1 MVNNESLQE
10 RTEKERP
17 PALWGWHT
25 FLSIGITV
33 GIFIFL
39 ASRLDLENIWH
50 EVTGCNKI
58 LLLLASLSHYATYP
72 LRGIRWQRSLNHL
85 PICCGKTKFSLLVFY
100 FNAVDNVVPAKLG
113 DVYGAHLARINCR
126 IRRSAAMGSLVFLRM
141 IDAWIL
147 LILALPTCWILF
159 ADKLPQAVFFALI
172 GGGLIAG
179 VITLI
184 ILVFFLLKRPLADWM
199 PDKIQ
204 GMIRAFQ
211 SGMRPKASEFIP
223 IFLLTASIWFLEIL
237 WIFLLVLG
245 FHVSLSPFEVVFLTM
260 IPLLASA
267 FPFTPSGA
275 GVVEITLYSC
285 LNVIGVPASSAASI
299 TVVNRFIDYWLHI
312 GLGSLIWA
320 LRRKLKI
327 RALRDMPDM
336 VLDTPECFNTSGSG
350 RRIFR
355 ET

>member
-1 MVNNESLQE
+1 MVNNNSLPA
-10 RTEKERP
+10 RTKKERP
-17 PALWGWHT
+17 PTLWGWHT
-25 FLSIGITV
+25 FLSLGVTV
-33 GIFIFL
+33 GILIFL
-39 ASRLDLENIWH
+39 ASRLDLENTWH

-147 LILALPTCWILF
+147 LILALPTCWLIF
-159 ADKLPQAVFFALI
+159 ADKLPQAVFLALI
-172 GGGLIAG
+172 GGGIIAG

-184 ILVFFLLKRPLADWM
+184 IWVFLLLKRPLADWM

-211 SGMRPKASEFIP
+211 SGMRPKTTEFIP
-223 IFLLTASIWFLEIL
+223 IFLLTAGIWILEIL

-245 FHVSLSPFEVVFLTM
+245 FHESLNLSEAVFLTM

-267 FPFTPSGA
+267 FPLTPSGA
-275 GVVEITLYSC
+275 GVVEITLFSC
-285 LNVIGVPASSAASI
+285 LNVVGVPASSAASI

-312 GLGSLIWA
+312 GLGLLIWA

-327 RALRDMPDM
+327 RALRDMPNM
-336 VLDTPECFNTSGSG
+336 VIDTPDCSNTSVSG
-350 RRIFR
+350 GRVFR